1 MANYG
6 IPYQGSRG
14 TLAHKLAAILP
25 GAENFYD
32 LFGGGFSVSHYMY
45 LHKKYKHVHYNE
57 IESDTVE
64 LVKAGIA
71 GKYNYKTFKPEWVTR
86 EMFLARKLD
95 CAYTRIIWSFGN
107 NQKGYLFGKDIEAD
121 KRSLHNAVV
130 FGEFDDNALQL
141 LGVKSWPTNLSIRGR
156 RLMCKKIITRAGKR
170 VDLQQLERLEQL
182 QQLERLQR
190 LEQLQQL
197 EQLERLQQL
206 ERLEQPTKGLSFG
219 SASYESVSILPNSVI
234 YCDPPYANTGGYLKA
249 FDHDKFWQWV
259 RECRHPVYV
268 SEYTAPADIKVIAAF
283 RHKKKNSQTTT
294 DSVEKLFCNEA
305 AFNARKQ

>member
-170 VDLQQLERLEQL
+170 VDLQQLE
-182 QQLERLQR
+182 
-190 LEQLQQL
+190 
-197 EQLERLQQL
+197 QLERLQQL

-305 AFNARKQ
+305 AFNARKQLLNKR